1 MKITLSTTA
10 EKFQYFQKYQNYE
23 PTFVEAKSNGE
34 IVFTLDV
41 TGLNVDN
48 IATLMFLLGQ
58 DYMLDNLKKN
68 MNYGKPTEEDY
79 AYTEQSF

>member
-23 PTFVEAKSNGE
+23 PTFVEAKNNGE

-41 TGLNVDN
+41 TGLSIDN

-68 MNYGKPTEEDY
+68 MNYEKPTEEDY
-79 AYTEQSF
+79 SYTEQAF

>member
-10 EKFQYFQKYQNYE
+10 EKFQYFQKYKNYK
-23 PTFVEAKSNGE
+23 PTLIEAKSNGE

-58 DYMLDNLKKN
+58 DYMLETFKKS
-68 MNYGKPTEEDY
+68 MDYGKSTEEDY
-79 AYTEQSF
+79 AYTEQAF